1 MKRNHIIILLSF
13 ISITSISC
21 KKNKN
26 INAGNDH
33 KFKIVANNDS
43 GLKKYNRKVV
53 VFGIDIYAA
62 SKVED
67 AKLLHSANL
76 MANLP

>member
-26 INAGNDH
+26 INAGNDPN
-33 KFKIVANNDS
+33 FKIVANNDS
-43 GLKKYNRKVV
+43 GLKKVQSQSGCIWN
-53 VFGIDIYAA
+53 
-62 SKVED
+62 
-67 AKLLHSANL
+67 
-76 MANLP
+76 